1 MAVQVVRGVATLP
14 ADLQEQFFR
23 AYGREMTPEER
34 EFFGLSPRTVEAHS
48 AEHETRSKAA

>member
-1 MAVQVVRGVATLP
+1 MAVQVVRGVAALP

-48 AEHETRSKAA
+48 AEHETHSKAA